1 MKSCLIQFNNQQVG
15 DFIVPNF
22 YMNTTLHSTSRSIIP
37 FLVFVFLMCGTAGL
51 FCPMPASAIDTH
63 HPHPTSHH
71 SSADPNGE
79 CPEQLSN
86 SSKPLNE
93 LNLAPCPFT
102 HFHLFDP
109 LPQPSI
115 QPLWL
120 THAFQS
126 SSYPLLFLRF
136 SVLLN

>member
-1 MKSCLIQFNNQQVG
+1 MHLKFQA
-15 DFIVPNF
+15 
-22 YMNTTLHSTSRSIIP
+22 TLRSIVP
-37 FLVFVFLMCGTAGL
+37 FLVLVFWICGTAGL

-71 SSADPNGE
+71 SSGDPNGG

-93 LNLAPCPFT
+93 LDVAPRVFA
-102 HFHLFDP
+102 HFHLFDQM
-109 LPQPSI
+109 PQPSI